1 MAAPIEDYAML
12 GDCRSAALV
21 SRDGSIDWLC
31 LPRFDAAAPFAAL
44 LGGPENGLWKIA
56 PDASYES
63 SRSYRDGTMV
73 LETRFQCAR
82 GTAALI
88 DFMPVDTAG
97 PGVIRIV
104 EGIDGEVDFLM
115 CLVMRF
121 DYGHIVPWV
130 ERVEDGTLTAVAG
143 PDMLVLRTRAPL
155 QGENQHTVSR
165 FTLRAGERMAFCL
178 FHQPSHLPVAE
189 AVDAE
194 LSLRAT
200 QAWWTDFSARCPA
213 PGPYGEQVRR
223 SLVTMKALTY
233 QPTGGIVAAVTTS
246 LPEWPG
252 GERNWD
258 YRYCWLRD
266 ATMTLMAFM
275 KLGYFDEAC
284 AWRDWL
290 MRSVAGN
297 PEQMQVMYGVS
308 GERRLPELELPWLDG
323 YAGSRPVRIG
333 NGAAGQCQL
342 DTYGEVVDAMTQ
354 ALRGGVPSHP
364 RGPALSR
371 QIVAFLES
379 AWRKPD
385 HGIWEVRGEPRHYV
399 HSKILAW
406 AAFDRYAS
414 WFSEQGQDQDSQA
427 LAVHCRAVADEIH
440 EQVCREGYDASLGSF
455 VQYYGANDVD
465 ASLLHIVLTGFL
477 PPDDVRVRG
486 TVACVERRLMR
497 DGLLQRYIT
506 GRDADRLPAGEG
518 SFLIC
523 SFWLVDA
530 WVLLA
535 RRDDARVLYER
546 LLALCNDVGLLAEQY
561 DTAAGR
567 MLGNFPQAFSHI
579 GIINSALNLAH
590 AGAVRG
596 VDGADGVQGVT
607 KGPAQARAETS

>member
-31 LPRFDAAAPFAAL
+31 LPRFDSATPFAAL
-44 LGGPENGLWKIA
+44 LGGPENGLWQIA
-56 PDASYES
+56 PDQAYET
-63 SRSYRDGTMV
+63 SRAYRDGTMV
-73 LETRFQCAR
+73 LETRFR
-82 GTAALI
+82 TADGAATLI
-88 DFMPVDTAG
+88 DFMPVDSHS
-97 PGVIRIV
+97 PGVVRIV
-104 EGIDGEVDFLM
+104 EGVEGEVPFLM
-115 CLVMRF
+115 SLVMRF

-130 ERVEDGTLTAVAG
+130 ERLDGETLTAVAG
-143 PDMLVLRTRAPL
+143 PELLVLRTRAPL
-155 QGENQHTVSR
+155 HGVNQHTVSR
-165 FTLRAGERMAFCL
+165 FSVRAGQRVAFCL
-178 FHQPSHLPVAE
+178 HHQASHLPVAPP
-189 AVDAE
+189 VDAE
-194 LSLRAT
+194 QALRDT
-200 QAWWTDFSARCPA
+200 QAWWEEFSSRCPA
-213 PGPYGEQVRR
+213 CGPYSAQVKR

-233 QPTGGIVAAVTTS
+233 RPTGGIVAAATTS

-275 KLGYFDEAC
+275 KLGYFDEAR

-290 MRSVAGN
+290 MRSIAGN

-308 GERRLPELELPWLDG
+308 GERRLPEMELPWLSG

-333 NGAAGQCQL
+333 NGAASQRQL

-354 ALRGGVPSHP
+354 ALRGGVSGHP

-379 AWRKPD
+379 AWREPD
-385 HGIWEVRGEPRHYV
+385 HGIWEVRGAPRHYV
-399 HSKILAW
+399 HSKVMAW
-406 AAFDRYAS
+406 AAFDRYAT
-414 WFSEQGQDQDSQA
+414 WFAETWNDEEGQA
-427 LAVHCRAVADEIH
+427 LARRCRAVADTIH
-440 EQVCREGYDASLGSF
+440 EQVCREGYDAALGSF
-455 VQYYGANDVD
+455 VQYYGADDVD

-477 PPDDVRVRG
+477 PPDDSRVRG
-486 TVACVERRLMR
+486 TVERIERQLMR
-497 DGLLQRYIT
+497 GGLLQRYL
-506 GRDADRLPAGEG
+506 GGCDVDRLPAGEG

-530 WVLLA
+530 WVLLG
-535 RRDDARVLYER
+535 RRDDARALYER

-561 DTAAGR
+561 DPERRR

-590 AGAVRG
+590 ADDA
-596 VDGADGVQGVT
+596 T
-607 KGPAQARAETS
+607 PGPALSRAATG